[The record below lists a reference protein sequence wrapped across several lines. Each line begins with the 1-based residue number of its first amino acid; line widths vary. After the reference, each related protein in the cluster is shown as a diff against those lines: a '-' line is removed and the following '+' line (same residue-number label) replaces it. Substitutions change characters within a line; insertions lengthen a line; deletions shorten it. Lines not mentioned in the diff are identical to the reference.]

1 MPLIPGVDPRPLPP
15 PHTAHFTVLG
25 TFDGAPW
32 ANTFWMRNGN
42 AVTPSQDD
50 FTQVVASFNFEFDHY
65 ILQELVQDVAVA
77 EVSALY
83 YEAGGAQ
90 MQGAVASTF
99 KGHKNEAS
107 FPANVACCVGWRVQQ
122 HYKGGHPRTYL
133 VGPPRSAQA
142 SSRTFDP
149 AYVQDVAIR
158 ANEFN
163 LSVNSISSG
172 AWQGGKLGIVS
183 FVFRKAWREPPVFR
197 DFVTGSA
204 HCDPRIDSMRRRL
217 GRDVPP

>member
-1 MPLIPGVDPRPLPP
+1 
-15 PHTAHFTVLG
+15 
-25 TFDGAPW
+25 
-32 ANTFWMRNGN
+32 MRNGN
-42 AVTPSQDD
+42 AVVPSQDD
-50 FTQVVASFNFEFDHY
+50 FTQIVASFNFEYDHY
-65 ILQELVQDVAVA
+65 ILQELSQLVRVQ

-90 MQGAVASTF
+90 MQGAVASTYQ
-99 KGHKNEAS
+99 GHKAEGS
-107 FPANVACCVGWRVQQ
+107 FPANVAVCVGWRVQQ

-133 VGPPRSAQA
+133 VGPPLSAQA

-149 AYVQDVAIR
+149 AYVADVAIR

-163 LSVNSISSG
+163 LSVNSLTAG
-172 AWQGGKLGIVS
+172 AWSGGKLGIVS
-183 FVFRKAWREPPVFR
+183 FVFRKQWRDPPVFR

-204 HCDPRIDSMRRRL
+204 HVDSRIDSMRRRL